1 MKKELP
7 LVSIIVPNYNYANYL
22 ETCLESIL
30 NQTYE
35 NIEVIFRDNASAD
48 DSYEIALRYQKKMR
62 EKNIYMSCGLNRRNL
77 GSAKNTGLCYSESE
91 GDYVIYLSS
100 DDAME
105 PTYIEKCVHIME
117 NHTNI
122 GMVMVHRKAM
132 DKHGKI
138 TEEAPFYNK
147 SCMIPKESQAAVFMM
162 AGIAVPSQI
171 LMRKSTLEKVGVTK
185 PLSMQV
191 ANDWL
196 DNFMLSMF
204 ADVAYIKEPLCL
216 YRTHTGNET
225 TNSERNLVGIFEHY
239 LLVNAFVWISE
250 SYHMTKRASRYSE
263 SVNKLA
269 GMCLRYAIKM
279 FQNHE
284 NEIAEKYLFLAPVF
298 DKQILSNDTYTA
310 LMKCVSL
317 EGKELEC
324 EIENICD
331 RYHTKR
337 TISYDPPEDAVE
349 ISLS

>member
-1 MKKELP
+1 MKRNLP

-105 PTYIEKCVHIME
+105 PTYIEKCVRIME

-132 DKHGKI
+132 DEHGKI
-138 TEEAPFYNK
+138 TDEAPFYNK
-147 SCMIPKESQAAVFMM
+147 NCVIPKESQAAVFMM

-171 LMRKSTLEKVGVTK
+171 LMRKSTLDKVGAAK
-185 PLSMQV
+185 PLYMQV

-225 TNSERNLVGIFEHY
+225 TGSERNLVGIFEHY

-250 SYHMTKRASRYSE
+250 SYHMTKPASRYSE

-310 LMKCVSL
+310 LKKCVYL
-317 EGKELEC
+317 EDKELEC

-337 TISYDPPEDAVE
+337 SISYDPPEDAVE
-349 ISLS
+349 ISLF

>member
-1 MKKELP
+1 MRKEHP
-7 LVSIIVPNYNYANYL
+7 LVSIIVPNYNYAHYL

-30 NQTYE
+30 GQTYE
-35 NIEVIFRDNASAD
+35 NIEVIFRDNASVD
-48 DSYEIALRYQKKMR
+48 NSYDIALKYQKEMR
-62 EKNIYMSCGLNRRNL
+62 KKNIYMSCGLNRRNL

-117 NHTNI
+117 TYTNV
-122 GMVMVHRKAM
+122 GMVMVHRKAVNE
-132 DKHGKI
+132 HGEI

-147 SCMIPKESQAAVFMM
+147 NCIVPKESQAAVFMM
-162 AGIAVPSQI
+162 AGIAVPSQV
-171 LMRKSTLEKVGVTK
+171 LMRKSILEKVSATK
-185 PLSMQV
+185 PLSIQV

-216 YRTHTGNET
+216 YRTHSGNET
-225 TNSERNLVGIFEHY
+225 TGSERNLVGIFEHY

-250 SYHMTKRASRYSE
+250 SYHMIRPASRYSE
-263 SVNKLA
+263 SVKKLA

-284 NEIAEKYLFLAPVF
+284 NETAEKYLLLAPVF
-298 DKQILSNDTYTA
+298 DKQILSDDTYIA
-310 LMKCVSL
+310 LGKCITF
-317 EGKELEC
+317 EGVELES
-324 EIENICD
+324 ELEKICSK
-331 RYHTKR
+331 YHTKR
-337 TISYDPPEDAVE
+337 SVSYDPPEDSIE
-349 ISLS
+349 IHLV

>member
-1 MKKELP
+1 MKRELP

-35 NIEVIFRDNASAD
+35 NIEVIFRDNASPD

-138 TEEAPFYNK
+138 TEEVPFYNK
-147 SCMIPKESQAAVFMM
+147 NCIIPKESQAAVFMM

-171 LMRKSTLEKVGVTK
+171 LMRKSTLEKVGVAK

-225 TNSERNLVGIFEHY
+225 TGSERNLVGIFEHY
-239 LLVNAFVWISE
+239 LLINAFVWISE
-250 SYHMTKRASRYSE
+250 SYHMTKPASRYLE

-279 FQNHE
+279 LQNHE
-284 NEIAEKYLFLAPVF
+284 NEIAEKYLLLAPVF
-298 DKQILSNDTYTA
+298 DKQILSDDTYTV
-310 LMKCVSL
+310 LRKCITYEGEKL
-317 EGKELEC
+317 ENELKK
-324 EIENICD
+324 ICSK
-331 RYHTKR
+331 YHTKR
-337 TISYDPPEDAVE
+337 AVSYDPPEDSIE
-349 ISLS
+349 IHLV